1 MRLSC
6 PSCHAEL
13 TLDVLMQHEAARR
26 AVARLAQVSLPFGA
40 LTLQYLALFKP
51 ASRALSIDRMVRL
64 IEELLPDIE
73 RKAIARNGRE
83 WDADIETWRA
93 ALQVVLDMRDAGNLR
108 LPLTGHGLLLQVIA
122 NMAEK
127 VEADHERRREQ
138 GRRQRS
144 AAGPRDAGPRDLGQ
158 IAAAGMV
165 DSGAM
170 PLTTT
175 TPPPAYAQGPS
186 RAARELQARIAAARQ
201 ARDGAPAATDP
212 AATHGAPDA

>member
-40 LTLQYLALFKP
+40 LTLQYMALFKP

-73 RKAIARNGRE
+73 AQTVRRNGRE
-83 WDADIETWRA
+83 WDAGIETWRA

-108 LPLTGHGLLLQVIA
+108 LPLTGHGLLHQVIA

-127 VEADHERRREQ
+127 VEADRERRNEQ
-138 GRRQRS
+138 QRRQRS
-144 AAGPRDAGPRDLGQ
+144 AAGPRDAGPRDLAQ
-158 IAAAGMV
+158 IAA
-165 DSGAM
+165 DSAAM
-170 PLTTT
+170 PLATT
-175 TPPPAYAQGPS
+175 TPPPAYTQGPS

-201 ARDGAPAATDP
+201 ARDGTTATDP
-212 AATHGAPDA
+212 ASPDGAPTA

>member
-1 MRLSC
+1 MKIAC

-40 LTLQYLALFKP
+40 LTLQYMALFKP

-73 RKAIARNGRE
+73 RQQVTRAGRD
-83 WDADIETWRA
+83 WDAGIEAWRA
-93 ALQVVLDMRDAGNLR
+93 ALQVVLDMRAAGTLR
-108 LPLTGHGLLLQVIA
+108 LPLTGHGLLYQVIA

-127 VEADHERRREQ
+127 VESQAERDREAS
-138 GRRQRS
+138 RRQRS
-144 AAGPRDAGPRDLGQ
+144 AAGPRDPGPRDLTQ
-158 IAAAGMV
+158 IAA

-170 PLTTT
+170 PLITT
-175 TPPPAYAQGPS
+175 TPPPAYAAGPS
-186 RAARELQARIAAARQ
+186 RAARELQARIAAHRQ
-201 ARDGAPAATDP
+201 AREAATDPPAATD
-212 AATHGAPDA
+212 GAPSA

>member
-1 MRLSC
+1 MKIAC

-40 LTLQYLALFKP
+40 LTIQYMALFKP

-73 RKAIARNGRE
+73 RQQITRAGRD
-83 WDADIETWRA
+83 WDAGIEAWRA
-93 ALQVVLDMRDAGNLR
+93 ALQVVLGMRDAGTLR
-108 LPLTGHGLLLQVIA
+108 LPLTGHGLLYQVLA
-122 NMAEK
+122 NQAEK
-127 VEADHERRREQ
+127 FEADIERRREAQ
-138 GRRQRS
+138 RRQRS
-144 AAGPRDAGPRDLGQ
+144 VAGPRDEGPRDLTQ
-158 IAAAGMV
+158 IAA

-175 TPPPAYAQGPS
+175 TPPPAYLQGPS
-186 RAARELQARIAAARQ
+186 RAARELQAFIAAHRQARQ
-201 ARDGAPAATDP
+201 ADQAAAADPPAATD
-212 AATHGAPDA
+212 GAPSA